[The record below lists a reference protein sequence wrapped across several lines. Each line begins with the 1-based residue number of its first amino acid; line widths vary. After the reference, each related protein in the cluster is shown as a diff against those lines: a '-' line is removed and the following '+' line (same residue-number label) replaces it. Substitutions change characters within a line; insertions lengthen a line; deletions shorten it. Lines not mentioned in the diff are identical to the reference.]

1 MIFTIENND
10 VFRFQIISLPS
21 DFDDLV
27 EKDLISITQKPL
39 LYCLRLSP
47 FKREEV
53 WNLYK
58 DTIINDIITKFKALK
73 ENEEVK

>member
-1 MIFTIENND
+1 MIFTLEKND
-10 VFRFQIISLPS
+10 VFIIQIIPLPS

-27 EKDLISITQKPL
+27 ERDLMPRTQTPL
-39 LYCLRLSP
+39 LYCVRLRP

-53 WNLYK
+53 WNINEE
-58 DTIINDIITKFKALK
+58 TIINDIITKFKALK